1 MQAVRIHA
9 HGGPEVLQYESVP
22 DPVPRAHE
30 VLVQVRAC
38 ALNHLDLWNRKGLPR
53 PAVNLPLIL
62 GSDIA
67 GQVVAVGELVDDVRP
82 GDAVMVNPGVS
93 CGHCAQCLSGRDNLC
108 PRYHLLGAGRD
119 GGYAQ
124 LVAVPRANLVPKPD
138 NLSFVEAAA
147 VPLVFLTAWHM
158 LVSRARVQPGEDVFI
173 WGAGSGVGSAVIQI
187 AKLWGARVITA
198 TRGEEKRAKALELGA
213 DAVIDYAAEDVLQRV
228 RQLTGGRGVDV
239 VFEHVGQAT
248 WATSIKMLARGGR
261 LVTCGSTSGW
271 EAETDIRYVFAKQLT
286 ILGSYMGSKGELL
299 ELLPWVAAGRLRP
312 VVHTVFPLSEA
323 AQAHRLL
330 EAQGQFGKVVLEPPA
345 G

>member
-173 WGAGSGVGSAVIQI
+173 WGAGSGVGSAAIQI
-187 AKLWGARVITA
+187 AKLHGAEVIASASTD
-198 TRGEEKRAKALELGA
+198 EKLAKARELGA
-213 DAVIDYAAEDVLQRV
+213 DHTVNYVEKDLVAEV
-228 RQLTGGRGVDV
+228 RRIVAPSKGVEV
-239 VFEHVGQAT
+239 VVDHVGEAT
-248 WATSIKMLARGGR
+248 WDASVRCLANGGR
-261 LVTCGSTSGW
+261 LVTCGATTGYDVRVDLRHLFYRRL
-271 EAETDIRYVFAKQLT
+271 EL
-286 ILGSYMGSKGELL
+286 LGSTMGSKGALHRIARLVEL
-299 ELLPWVAAGRLRP
+299 GQLRP
-312 VVHTVFPLSEA
+312 VIDRVLPLDQARE
-323 AQAHRLL
+323 AHRLL
-330 EAQGQFGKVVLEPPA
+330 EERKAFGKVVLTP
-345 G
+345 